1 MSQIH
6 EYVVMKFKEG
16 IDKDEQLATMRK
28 LNRVLCPLA
37 GFESREFFY
46 SAVDDRWVDH
56 IVWATMAEAVSAGRI
71 SDDPEAS
78 KLFKCFDRDS
88 IVFGRYEKVS

>member
-1 MSQIH
+1 MSEIH

-16 IDKDEQLATMRK
+16 IDHDQQLATMRK

-46 SAVDDRWVDH
+46 SQADDRWVDH
-56 IVWATMAEAVSAGRI
+56 IVWASMDEAVSAAKVTE
-71 SDDPEAS
+71 DPDAA
-78 KLFKCFDRDS
+78 KLFHCVDRDS
-88 IVFGRYEKVS
+88 MVFGRYEKVS